1 MRAFVLLF
9 LGVLSFSVSGQKI
22 PSWLSIGLKGGVNIQ
37 NYATDFSFKGESV
50 LIRNNSSFKQGYT
63 IGGYAR
69 VGKKFFVQPEMTLST
84 RGGKMSALNSLSGL
98 YSEVDSDY
106 MTIDAPLLVGYTFNK
121 YLYVVGGPV
130 VSLGHARFDN
140 LEELT
145 HYYFNGYGKLGIPR
159 FMYSYQAGV
168 GFTYSRVSLDVRYE
182 LGQTDLAADLLKPE
196 GVYFSQK
203 PQSLHVTVGFKLF

>member
-1 MRAFVLLF
+1 MRASFLLLF
-9 LGVLSFSVSGQKI
+9 IMLSLSVSAQKL
-22 PSWLSIGLKGGVNIQ
+22 PSWLSIGLKGGVNVQ

-50 LIRNNSSFKQGYT
+50 LIRNSSKFKQGYT
-63 IGGYAR
+63 FGGYAR
-69 VGKKFFVQPEMTLST
+69 AGKKFFVQPEMTFST
-84 RGGKMSALNSLSGL
+84 RGGKMVALNSSSGV

-106 MTIDAPLLVGYTFNK
+106 MTIDAPILLGYSFKNV
-121 YLYVVGGPV
+121 YFVGGPV
-130 VSLGHARFDN
+130 GTIGHARFDN

-159 FMYSYQAGV
+159 FMYSYQLGAGL
-168 GFTYSRVSLDVRYE
+168 TYSRLSLDVRYE

-203 PQSLHVTVGFKLF
+203 PQSVHLTLGFKLF

>member
-1 MRAFVLLF
+1 MRAFFLLF
-9 LGVLSFSVSGQKI
+9 LGVVSFSVSAQKI
-22 PSWLSIGLKGGVNIQ
+22 PAWLSIGLKGGVNIQ

-50 LIRNNSSFKQGYT
+50 LIRNNPAFKQGYT
-63 IGGYAR
+63 VGGYAR

-84 RGGKMSALNSLSGL
+84 RGGKMTALNSLSGV

-106 MTIDAPLLVGYTFNK
+106 MTIDAPLLVGYTINK

-130 VSLGHARFDN
+130 GSLAHARFDN

-168 GFTYSRVSLDVRYE
+168 GFTYSRLSLDVRYE
-182 LGQTDLAADLLKPE
+182 LGRTDLAADLLKPE
-196 GVYFSQK
+196 GVSFSQK

>member
-1 MRAFVLLF
+1 MRAYLLF
-9 LGVLSFSVSGQKI
+9 LVSLLSFSASAQKI
-22 PSWLSIGLKGGVNIQ
+22 PSWLSIGLKGGANIQ
-37 NYATDFSFKGESV
+37 SYSTDFNFKGESV
-50 LIRNNSSFKQGYT
+50 LIRNSAAFKQGYT
-63 IGGYAR
+63 FGGYAR
-69 VGKKFFVQPEMTLST
+69 VGKKFFVQPELTYST
-84 RGGKMSALNSLSGL
+84 RGGKMNALNSTSGV

-106 MTIDAPLLVGYTFNK
+106 MTIDAPLLLGYTFNK

-130 VSLGHARFDN
+130 GSVAHARFDN

-159 FMYSYQAGV
+159 FMYSLQAGV
-168 GFTYSRVSLDVRYE
+168 GVTYSRLSLDLRYE

>member
-1 MRAFVLLF
+1 MPKNLIDLPETI
-9 LGVLSFSVSGQKI
+9 GMLSSY
-22 PSWLSIGLKGGVNIQ
+22 NIQ
-37 NYATDFSFKGESV
+37 SYSTDFNFKGESV
-50 LIRNNSSFKQGYT
+50 LIRNSAAFKQGYT
-63 IGGYAR
+63 FGGYAR

-84 RGGKMSALNSLSGL
+84 RGGKMNALNSTSGV

-106 MTIDAPLLVGYTFNK
+106 MTIDAPLLFGYTFNK
-121 YLYVVGGPV
+121 YLYVVCGPV
-130 VSLGHARFDN
+130 GSVAHARFDN

-159 FMYSYQAGV
+159 FMYSLQAGV
-168 GFTYSRVSLDVRYE
+168 GVTYSRLCLDLRYE

>member
-1 MRAFVLLF
+1 MRACLLF
-9 LGVLSFSVSGQKI
+9 LVSLWSFAVSAQKI
-22 PSWLSIGLKGGVNIQ
+22 PSWLSIGLKGGANIQ
-37 NYATDFSFKGESV
+37 NYSTDFRFKGESV
-50 LIRNNSSFKQGYT
+50 LIRNSAKFKQGYT
-63 IGGYAR
+63 FGGYAR

-84 RGGKMSALNSLSGL
+84 RGGKMTALNSTSGV

-106 MTIDAPLLVGYTFNK
+106 MTIDAPLLLGYSFK
-121 YLYVVGGPV
+121 HIYVVGGPV
-130 VSLGHARFDN
+130 GSLGHARYDN

-168 GFTYSRVSLDVRYE
+168 GVTYSRLSLDLRYE